1 MAASRAGRL
10 SRKRVRTPLFP
21 QMEAAECGAACLGA
35 VLAYFGRWESMES
48 LRTACG
54 VNRDGASAADIV
66 TAGKDYGLRIT
77 GWRKE
82 VRELVDM
89 PMPAILFWEFNHFVV
104 LEGIAKG
111 RFYINDPANGR
122 RWVGEEMFD
131 QSFTGIALQVERTAE
146 FRAGGTAP
154 GVVRSLWP
162 WLRDVKTPLAFVALC
177 GFLLALP
184 GLALPIL
191 LSLFIDHALA
201 SPERSWGLTLTV
213 SVLLAAGLVFVLTWL
228 QQTALRRLAIR
239 LSVVHAERLLS
250 RLLRLPAQ
258 YFSHRFAGDLAS
270 RVQLIDSIGSNS
282 ARQCVG
288 VMIELV
294 MSVLFLAFML
304 FYDPLL
310 AGVVGSLAAI
320 QVGLMLV
327 LSRLRADETHQ
338 VRREQALLFG
348 IGTSGL
354 RSMDNLRATAGED
367 DFFGRWAGYQARE
380 LVARQRFMELG
391 YVITALPRLFL
402 FLGLAAVLG
411 LGGWR
416 VMSGDMSLGVLMGF
430 YVVAGN
436 FLLPIGRFVQFADS
450 FQMLEADLQRIED
463 VMDAEED
470 PALRGQDEPNS
481 NTVATLNGMLRLAG
495 RVELRD
501 VTFGY
506 QANRP
511 PVIQNLNLVIEPGQR
526 VAIIGPTGSG
536 KSTLLKLVTG
546 EYAPWAGEILFDNV
560 PIGEVPRAVL
570 TSSLA
575 AVDQH
580 IFLFAAS
587 VRDNITLWNPAVPD
601 HQLVAA
607 CNDTLI
613 HDEIMS
619 RPSGY
624 ESLLQEGGRNLSGGE
639 RQRLEISRALVNNPS
654 VLILDE
660 ATSALDALTEVHI
673 DDALRRRGC
682 TCLIVAHRLSTI
694 RDCDLIVVMDRGREI
709 QRGTHETLRRDP
721 DGLYAQLVQAH

>member
-1 MAASRAGRL
+1 MAALRAGRL
-10 SRKRVRTPLFP
+10 SSKRVRTPLFP
-21 QMEAAECGAACLGA
+21 QMEAAECGAACLGS

-104 LEGIAKG
+104 LEGITRG

-122 RWVGEEMFD
+122 RWVGEETFD
-131 QSFTGIALQVERTAE
+131 QSFTGIVLQVERTAE

-162 WLRDVKTPLAFVALC
+162 WLRDVKAPLAFVALC

-184 GLALPIL
+184 GLAVPIL

-201 SPERSWGLTLTV
+201 SLERSWGLTLTV
-213 SVLLAAGLVFVLTWL
+213 SAMLAAGLVFALTWL

-294 MSVLFLAFML
+294 MSVLFVALML

-310 AGVVGSLAAI
+310 AAVVATLASV

-450 FQMLEADLQRIED
+450 FQMLGADLQRVED

-470 PALRGQDEPNS
+470 PTLRGQDESNS

-506 QANRP
+506 QTNRP

-536 KSTLLKLVTG
+536 KSTLLKLITG

-587 VRDNITLWNPAVPD
+587 IRDNITLWNPAVPD

-660 ATSALDALTEVHI
+660 ATSGLDALTEVHI

-694 RDCDLIVVMDRGREI
+694 RDCDLIVVMDRGREV
-709 QRGTHETLRRDP
+709 QRGTHETLSRDQ

>member
-1 MAASRAGRL
+1 MATSRAGRL
-10 SRKRVRTPLFP
+10 SGKRVRTPLFP
-21 QMEAAECGAACLGA
+21 QMEAAECGAACLGS
-35 VLAYFGRWESMES
+35 VLAYFGRWVSMES

-82 VRELVDM
+82 VDELVDL

-104 LEGIAKG
+104 LEGVAKG
-111 RFYINDPANGR
+111 RFYLNDPANGR
-122 RWVGEEMFD
+122 RWVNEETFD
-131 QSFTGIALQVERTAE
+131 QSFTGIVLQVERAPE

-162 WLRDVKTPLAFVALC
+162 WLRDVKISLAFVALC

-191 LSLFIDHALA
+191 LSLFVDHALA
-201 SPERSWGLTLTV
+201 TPERSWGLALTV
-213 SVLLAAGLVFVLTWL
+213 AVALAAGLVFVLTWL

-239 LSVVHAERLLS
+239 LSVVHAERLLT
-250 RLLRLPAQ
+250 RLFRLPAQ
-258 YFSHRFAGDLAS
+258 YFSHRFAGDLVS
-270 RVQLIDSIGSNS
+270 RVQLIDNMGGNS
-282 ARQCVG
+282 ARQCMA
-288 VMIELV
+288 VMIEFV
-294 MSVLFLAFML
+294 MSVLFLALML

-310 AGVVGSLAAI
+310 AAVVSSLAAI
-320 QVGLMLV
+320 QIGLMFA
-327 LSRLRADETHQ
+327 LSRLRTDESLQ

-354 RSMDNLRATAGED
+354 RSMDNLRATASED
-367 DFFGRWAGYQARE
+367 DFFGRWAGHQARE
-380 LVARQRFMELG
+380 LVARQKFTELG
-391 YVITALPRLFL
+391 YVIAALPRLFL

-450 FQMLEADLQRIED
+450 FQMLGADLQRIED

-470 PALRGQDEPNS
+470 PALEGQEESNS

-495 RVELRD
+495 RVELRN

-506 QANRP
+506 QTNRP
-511 PVIQNLNLVIEPGQR
+511 PMIDKLSLLIEPGQR

-546 EYAPWAGEILFDNV
+546 EYTPWAGEILFDDV
-560 PIGEVPRAVL
+560 PIGNIPRDVL

-580 IFLFAAS
+580 IFLFAAPA
-587 VRDNITLWNPAVPD
+587 RDNITLWNPAIPD

-607 CNDTLI
+607 CNDTMI

-624 ESLLQEGGRNLSGGE
+624 ESLLQEGGRNLSGGQ

-660 ATSALDALTEVHI
+660 ATSTLDAVTEAHI

-694 RDCDLIVVMDRGREI
+694 RDCDLILVMDRGHEV
-709 QRGTHETLRRDP
+709 QRGTHETLMTDQH
-721 DGLYAQLVQAH
+721 GLYAQLVLAY

>member
-1 MAASRAGRL
+1 
-10 SRKRVRTPLFP
+10 
-21 QMEAAECGAACLGA
+21 MEAAECGAACLGA
-35 VLAYFGRWESMES
+35 VLAYFGRWVSMES

-104 LEGIAKG
+104 LEGITRG

-122 RWVGEEMFD
+122 RWVGDETFD
-131 QSFTGIALQVERTAE
+131 QSFTGIVLQVERTPE
-146 FRAGGTAP
+146 FRTGGTAP

-162 WLRDVKTPLAFVALC
+162 WLRDVKAPLAFVALC

-184 GLALPIL
+184 GLAVPIL

-213 SVLLAAGLVFVLTWL
+213 SVMLAAGLVFVLTWL
-228 QQTALRRLAIR
+228 QQTTLRRLAIR

-270 RVQLIDSIGSNS
+270 RVQLIDSIGGNS

-294 MSVLFLAFML
+294 MSVLFVALML

-310 AGVVGSLAAI
+310 AAVVATLASV

-354 RSMDNLRATAGED
+354 RSMDNLRATASED
-367 DFFGRWAGYQARE
+367 DFFGRWAGYQAKE

-450 FQMLEADLQRIED
+450 FQMLEADLQRVED

-470 PALRGQDEPNS
+470 PALRGQDESNS
-481 NTVATLNGMLRLAG
+481 TTVATLNGMLRLAG
-495 RVELRD
+495 RVELRN

-506 QANRP
+506 QTNRP
-511 PVIQNLNLVIEPGQR
+511 PLIENLNLIIEPGQR

-536 KSTLLKLVTG
+536 KSTLLKLATG

-660 ATSALDALTEVHI
+660 ATSTLDALTEVHI

-694 RDCDLIVVMDRGREI
+694 RDCDLILVMNQGREV
-709 QRGTHETLRRDP
+709 QRGIHDTLIKDP
-721 DGLYAQLVQAH
+721 NGLYAELVQAH

>member
-1 MAASRAGRL
+1 MARARTSRL
-10 SRKRVRTPLFP
+10 SNKRVRTPLFP
-21 QMEAAECGAACLGA
+21 QMEAVECGAACLGM
-35 VLAYFGRWESMES
+35 VLAYFGRWVSMES

-66 TAGKDYGLRIT
+66 TAGKNYGLRIT

-82 VRELVDM
+82 VHELVDM
-89 PMPAILFWEFNHFVV
+89 PMPAILFWDFNHFVI
-104 LEGIAKG
+104 LEGITRG

-122 RWVGEEMFD
+122 RWVGEETFD
-131 QSFTGIALQVERTAE
+131 QSFTGIVLQVERTAE

-191 LSLFIDHALA
+191 LSLFVDHALA

-228 QQTALRRLAIR
+228 QQTALRRLSIR
-239 LSVVHAERLLS
+239 LSVAHAERLLT
-250 RLLRLPAQ
+250 LLFRLPAQ
-258 YFSHRFAGDLAS
+258 YFSHRFAGDLTA
-270 RVQLIDSIGSNS
+270 RVQSIDGVGANS
-282 ARQCVG
+282 ARQCVA

-294 MSVLFLAFML
+294 MCVLFLALML

-310 AGVVGSLAAI
+310 AAVVAALAAI
-320 QVGLMLV
+320 QVGLMFV

-450 FQMLEADLQRIED
+450 FQILGADLRRIDD

-470 PALRGQDEPNS
+470 PALRGQDESNS

-495 RVELRD
+495 RVELRN

-511 PVIQNLNLVIEPGQR
+511 PLIENLNLIIEPGQR

-536 KSTLLKLVTG
+536 KSTLLKLITG

-570 TSSLA
+570 TSSLS

-613 HDEIMS
+613 HDEIVS

-694 RDCDLIVVMDRGREI
+694 RDCDLILVMDRGREV
-709 QRGTHETLRRDP
+709 QRGTHETLRRDQ
-721 DGLYAQLVQAH
+721 DGLYAQLVQTH

>member
-1 MAASRAGRL
+1 MAALRAGRL
-10 SRKRVRTPLFP
+10 SGKRVRTPLFP
-21 QMEAAECGAACLGA
+21 QMEAAECAAACLGS
-35 VLAYFGRWESMES
+35 VLAYFGRWVSMES

-66 TAGKDYGLRIT
+66 TAGKNYGLRIT

-89 PMPAILFWEFNHFVV
+89 PMPAILFWEFDHFVV

-122 RWVGEEMFD
+122 RWVGEETFD

-162 WLRDVKTPLAFVALC
+162 WLRDVKAPLAFVALC
-177 GFLLALP
+177 GFLLAIP

-191 LSLFIDHALA
+191 LSLFVDHALA

-213 SVLLAAGLVFVLTWL
+213 SVVLAAGLVFVLTWL
-228 QQTALRRLAIR
+228 QQTALRRLSIR
-239 LSVVHAERLLS
+239 LSVVHAERLLT
-250 RLLRLPAQ
+250 RLFSLPAQ
-258 YFSHRFAGDLAS
+258 YFSHRFAGDLTA
-270 RVQLIDSIGSNS
+270 RVQLIDGIGGSS

-288 VMIELV
+288 VMVELV
-294 MSVLFLAFML
+294 MSVLFLALML

-310 AGVVGSLAAI
+310 AAVVAALAAI

-402 FLGLAAVLG
+402 FLGLTAVLG

-416 VMSGDMSLGVLMGF
+416 VMSGDMSLGMLMGF

-450 FQMLEADLQRIED
+450 FQILGADLRRIDD

-470 PALRGQDEPNS
+470 PALRGQDESNS

-495 RVELRD
+495 RVELRN

-511 PVIQNLNLVIEPGQR
+511 PLIENLNLIIEPGQR

-536 KSTLLKLVTG
+536 KSTLLKLITG
-546 EYAPWAGEILFDNV
+546 EYAPWAGEIRFDNV

-654 VLILDE
+654 VLIFDE

-694 RDCDLIVVMDRGREI
+694 RDCDLILVMDRGREV

-721 DGLYAQLVQAH
+721 DGLYAQLVQTH